1 MTLQDELFAKT
12 VKVERIVVMGLRRT
26 NETIVLRE
34 LARMKRSGTLEE
46 IKDSL
51 LDVHAAL
58 MDLGIFQA
66 VDVSISDG
74 KVRGHDGDGLG
85 GASEGKLHGT
95 VD

>member
-1 MTLQDELFAKT
+1 MVLQDELFAKT
-12 VKVERIVVMGLRRT
+12 VKVDRIVVMGLRRT

-34 LARMKRSGTLEE
+34 LTKMKRSGTLEE

-66 VDVSISDG
+66 VDVSIADS
-74 KVRGHDGDGLG
+74 KVSVLRRDGLTCDK
-85 GASEGKLHGT
+85 E
-95 VD
+95 V